1 MDEDLLG
8 DKIRQCEDCVEKDAE
23 HDGEYRVCYGKT
35 LQCVSWEDDDGVTH
49 ELYDADFLVQAAAH
63 DLLKACEDLLEQV
76 TGPAMVYGDGRGND
90 GTKTGLSHQEFNALL
105 KNRIAAA
112 RTAIAKAKGEC
123 HE

>member
-1 MDEDLLG
+1 MAAPQVLLVGGTGRTGRRVVQQLLQRGVAIRALVRSARRLPEDLAGHPALVV
-8 DKIRQCEDCVEKDAE
+8 VEA
-23 HDGEYRVCYGKT
+23 
-35 LQCVSWEDDDGVTH
+35 
-49 ELYDADFLVQAAAH
+49 
-63 DLLKACEDLLEQV
+63 DLLSLGAEDLLEQV